1 MMECQMGILLENLRD
16 IDWERHWDQNL
27 EVIEVSLMVY
37 QEVIVRVVMAHLRVT
52 DWVKTRSRS
61 CDC

>member
-1 MMECQMGILLENLRD
+1 MECQMGILLENLRD

-27 EVIEVSLMVY
+27 EVIEVSLMGY
-37 QEVIVRVVMAHLRVT
+37 QRVIVSVLMAHLRVP